1 MTNFETTLNKVIK
14 NRLGSGSVNL
24 HANIICELFDF
35 CDDCP
40 GNNKCDGSAKC
51 LDKFEEWLSQEA
63 DTEPFDDF
71 EKLVSNK
78 AGINMQTG
86 YIRKVGR
93 YLGDDD
99 AVKQTL
105 VNSGYLLMKIQT
117 SVPYKPDQVL
127 SAFDIFAVEEPTV
140 KTVNNT
146 DPLIEEG
153 GKN

>member
-1 MTNFETTLNKVIK
+1 
-14 NRLGSGSVNL
+14 
-24 HANIICELFDF
+24 
-35 CDDCP
+35 
-40 GNNKCDGSAKC
+40 
-51 LDKFEEWLSQEA
+51 
-63 DTEPFDDF
+63 
-71 EKLVSNK
+71 
-78 AGINMQTG
+78 MQTG